1 MMRIKQL
8 GNGGA
13 FDTESTNS
21 SFLIDI
27 GTPKKRSL
35 ILFDCGYNVFAKL
48 RELEKE
54 DKDIIKDIEHIW
66 ISHLDDDH
74 VGSLKSLIYY
84 RYFIHG
90 LTSAILKNDLEKSL
104 MYFLSD
110 INQTMSFG
118 RLETTNIIF
127 ICNKDELKNGIY
139 SYKIEPVKT
148 FHHLEC
154 NGLMIKEMDFREVE
168 SILYISGDTK
178 VCKGTLEALNDIR
191 SQTFQLGINY
201 KNYKIFHD
209 YSNWDSYETNVH
221 TCKYDF
227 DKYYLRDSE
236 LKNLEITKYHNNEQ
250 FNEKWQEI

>member
-1 MMRIKQL
+1 MRIKQL

-104 MYFLSD
+104 IYFLSD

-118 RLETTNIIF
+118 RLETTNIVF

-139 SYKIEPVKT
+139 LPQQ
-148 FHHLEC
+148 FQ
-154 NGLMIKEMDFREVE
+154 DR
-168 SILYISGDTK
+168 
-178 VCKGTLEALNDIR
+178 TLEADVISVGNLIKDIKVGNVVI
-191 SQTFQLGINY
+191 FPAY
-201 KNYKIFHD
+201 KNEPIKIGEENYTIILHQD
-209 YSNWDSYETNVH
+209 IVGIVNV
-221 TCKYDF
+221 
-227 DKYYLRDSE
+227 
-236 LKNLEITKYHNNEQ
+236 
-250 FNEKWQEI
+250 

>member
-1 MMRIKQL
+1 MKLKQI

-13 FDTESTNS
+13 FNTKDCNS
-21 SFLIDI
+21 SFLIQMSD
-27 GTPKKRSL
+27 GL
-35 ILFDCGYNVFAKL
+35 MLFDCGYSVFPKL
-48 RELEKE
+48 IELDSKKVISL
-54 DKDIIKDIEHIW
+54 KDLKYVY

-84 RYFIHG
+84 RYFIHE

-110 INQTMSFG
+110 VNQTMSFG
-118 RLETTNIIF
+118 KLETTNIVF
-127 ICNKDELKNGIY
+127 ICNKDELKNGVY

-154 NGLMIKEMDFREVE
+154 NGLMINEIDFHIVK

-178 VCKGTLEALNDIR
+178 VCKGTLEVLNDIHSR
-191 SQTFQLGINY
+191 TFQIGINF
-201 KNYKIFHD
+201 KPYKIFHD
-209 YSNWDSYETNVH
+209 YSNWNSYETNVH

-227 DKYYLRDSE
+227 DKYYLRDSK

-250 FNEKWQEI
+250 FNGEWQEI

>member
-1 MMRIKQL
+1 MMVQQL

-13 FDTESTNS
+13 FDYDKTNS

-27 GTPKKRSL
+27 GTSEKRSL

-90 LTSAILKNDLEKSL
+90 FTSAILKNDLEKSF

-118 RLETTNIIF
+118 RLEKTDIVFT
-127 ICNKDELKNGIY
+127 CNKDILKNGIY

-154 NGLMIKEMDFREVE
+154 NGLTIKEMYYQDVE

-178 VCKGTLEALNDIR
+178 VCKGTLEALNDIH

-201 KNYKIFHD
+201 KKYKIFHD
-209 YSNWDSYETNVH
+209 YSNWDSYENNVH

-227 DKYYLRDSE
+227 DKYYLSDSK

-250 FNEKWQEI
+250 FIEEWQEI

>member
-1 MMRIKQL
+1 MIVQQL

-13 FDTESTNS
+13 FDYDKTNS

-27 GTPKKRSL
+27 GTSEKRSL

-90 LTSAILKNDLEKSL
+90 LTSAILKNDLEKSF

-118 RLETTNIIF
+118 RLEKTDIVFT
-127 ICNKDELKNGIY
+127 CNKDILKNGIY

-154 NGLMIKEMDFREVE
+154 NGLMIKEMYYQDVK

-178 VCKGTLEALNDIR
+178 VCKGTLEALNDIY
-191 SQTFQLGINY
+191 SQTFKIGINH
-201 KNYKIFHD
+201 KTYKIFHD
-209 YSNWDSYETNVH
+209 YSNWNSYENNVH

-227 DKYYLRDSE
+227 DKYYLNDSK

-250 FNEKWQEI
+250 FIEEWQEI